1 MNAILENG
9 GAGGIRTLDTLL
21 AYTHFPGERLRPLG
35 HRSACLESGHVDW
48 VKPWGKLAAQP
59 FTPLCRVPMR
69 RRFDHP
75 PTAEEI
81 EAIARAALN
90 ALPSPFADH
99 LRHVVLQ
106 IDEYA
111 DNALLAE
118 MGIEHPLD
126 LTGVYEGI
134 PIGQRSVETSGT
146 LPDRIRL
153 FRQPILA
160 EWAEEGE
167 PFEHLVRHILIHE
180 VGHHFGLSD
189 DDMHMLEDQS

>member
-1 MNAILENG
+1 M
-9 GAGGIRTLDTLL
+9 
-21 AYTHFPGERLRPLG
+21 
-35 HRSACLESGHVDW
+35 V
-48 VKPWGKLAAQP
+48 
-59 FTPLCRVPMR
+59 

-81 EAIARAALN
+81 EAIARDALRR
-90 ALPSPFADH
+90 LPEPFSSHLADI
-99 LRHVVLQ
+99 VLL
-106 IDEYA
+106 IDEFA
-111 DNALLAE
+111 EDELLAE
-118 MGIEHPLD
+118 LAIEHPLD

-153 FRQPILA
+153 FRQAILA

-189 DDMHMLEDQS
+189 DDMHALEEQQ

>member
-1 MNAILENG
+1 MP
-9 GAGGIRTLDTLL
+9 RRC
-21 AYTHFPGERLRPLG
+21 F
-35 HRSACLESGHVDW
+35 RSYAACM
-48 VKPWGKLAAQP
+48 A
-59 FTPLCRVPMR
+59 

-75 PTAEEI
+75 PSSEEI
-81 EAIARAALN
+81 EAIARDAMAR
-90 ALPSPFADH
+90 LPEPFASH
-99 LRHVVLQ
+99 LADVVLQ
-106 IDEYA
+106 IEEYA
-111 DNALLAE
+111 DEKLLTD

-134 PIGQRSVETSGT
+134 PIGLRSVETSGT

-167 PFEHLVRHILIHE
+167 QFEHLVRHILIHE

-189 DDMHMLEDQS
+189 EDMHALEEQG